1 VTAGGRNSSSLAAR
15 EGQAR
20 RGKLQRA
27 INLRRVIPRLVGIAT
42 VAGALAIWSLAAWLQ
57 VVSPTFLPSP
67 LAVWQALVAAEINGY
82 RGHTLL
88 VHTGY
93 SLFRVLTGFV
103 AAVVLGVPVGLLMG
117 RHNIVHAAIDP
128 FIEFFRPLPPLGY
141 YMLLV
146 LWLGIGEA
154 SKIALLFLSGFPVM
168 VVSAASAVRGIQ
180 EDRLRVARSLGLS
193 ERQVF
198 WSVILPATLPAL
210 FTAARL
216 TVGVTFGS
224 LVAAEIVAATSG
236 LGFLILNSSQ
246 YLRTNYV
253 FMGIVVIGLIAVVLD
268 RLTLAL
274 EKLFV
279 PWAGKA

>member
-1 VTAGGRNSSSLAAR
+1 MSSSDDLSDPLGAR
-15 EGQAR
+15 VQTWRSWTFNPGR
-20 RGKLQRA
+20 IA
-27 INLRRVIPRLVGIAT
+27 IRLVG
-42 VAGALAIWSLAAWLQ
+42 VAAVLVALAAWSLAADLQ
-57 VVSPTFLPSP
+57 LVSPTFLPPP
-67 LAVWQALVAAEINGY
+67 LAVWHALITAQVDGY

-88 VHTGY
+88 VHTAY
-93 SLFRVLTGFV
+93 SLFRVVTGFV
-103 AAVVLGVPVGLLMG
+103 AAVALGVPLGLLMG
-117 RHNIVHAAIDP
+117 RHRILYAVVDP

-154 SKIALLFLSGFPVM
+154 SKIALLFLSGFPIM
-168 VVSAASAVRGIQ
+168 VVSAASAVRGVQ
-180 EDRLRVARSLGLS
+180 EDRLRIARALGLS
-193 ERQVF
+193 EYQVF

-224 LVAAEIVAATSG
+224 LVAAEIVAASSG

-253 FMGIVVIGLIAVVLD
+253 FMGIFVIGLIAFLLD

-274 EKLFV
+274 ERFFV

>member
-1 VTAGGRNSSSLAAR
+1 MSSTGVSESPPAQAGP
-15 EGQAR
+15 R
-20 RGKLQRA
+20 RGWFSGTGRIAL
-27 INLRRVIPRLVGIAT
+27 RLVGPAS
-42 VAGALAIWSLAAWLQ
+42 VLAALAAWGLAADLRL
-57 VVSPTFLPSP
+57 VSPTFLPSP
-67 LAVWQALVAAEINGY
+67 LGVWRALIAAQMDGY
-82 RGHTLL
+82 RGHSLL
-88 VHTGY
+88 IHTAY
-93 SLFRVLTGFV
+93 SLFRVLVGFV
-103 AAVVLGVPVGLLMG
+103 AAVMLGVPLGLLMG
-117 RHNIVHAAIDP
+117 RHKMLYAAIDP
-128 FIEFFRPLPPLGY
+128 FVQFLRPLPPLGY

-154 SKIALLFLSGFPVM
+154 SKITLLFLSGFPVM
-168 VVSAASAVRGIQ
+168 VVSAASAVRGVQ
-180 EDRLRVARSLGLS
+180 EDRLRIARALGLS
-193 ERQVF
+193 EVQLF
-198 WSVILPATLPAL
+198 WSVIFPTVLPAL

-253 FMGIVVIGLIAVVLD
+253 FMGIVVIGVIAFLLD

-274 EKLFV
+274 ERLLV

>member
-1 VTAGGRNSSSLAAR
+1 MRRLAPSLAGVA
-15 EGQAR
+15 
-20 RGKLQRA
+20 A
-27 INLRRVIPRLVGIAT
+27 I
-42 VAGALAIWSLAAWLQ
+42 AGALAAWSLAASLQ
-57 VVSPTFLPSP
+57 LVSPTFLPSP
-67 LAVWQALVAAEINGY
+67 LAVWRALVAAQMDGY

-88 VHTGY
+88 AHAGY
-93 SLFRVLTGFV
+93 SLFRVLAGFM
-103 AAVVLGVPVGLLMG
+103 AAVALGVPVGLYMG
-117 RHNIVHAAIDP
+117 RHRIAYAVINP
-128 FIEFFRPLPPLGY
+128 FVEFFRPLPPLGY

-168 VVSAASAVRGIQ
+168 VVSAAAAVRGVQ

-198 WSVILPATLPAL
+198 LSVILPATLPAL

-224 LVAAEIVAATSG
+224 LVAAEIVAATHG

-246 YLRTNYV
+246 YLRTSYV
-253 FMGIVVIGLIAVVLD
+253 FMGIGVIGVIAVILD

-274 EKLFV
+274 ERLLV

>member
-1 VTAGGRNSSSLAAR
+1 MATALAA
-15 EGQAR
+15 
-20 RGKLQRA
+20 
-27 INLRRVIPRLVGIAT
+27 
-42 VAGALAIWSLAAWLQ
+42 WSLASWLQ
-57 VVSPTFLPSP
+57 LVSPTFLPSP
-67 LAVWQALVAAEINGY
+67 WAVWQAMITAQTSGY

-93 SLFRVLTGFV
+93 SLFRVLVGFG
-103 AAVVLGVPVGLLMG
+103 AAVVVGVPVGLLMG
-117 RHNIVHAAIDP
+117 RNKFVYAAVDP
-128 FIEFFRPLPPLGY
+128 FVGFFRPLPPLGY

-154 SKIALLFLSGFPVM
+154 SKITLLFLSGAPIM
-168 VVSAASAVRGIQ
+168 IVSAAAAVRSVQ
-180 EDRLRVARSLGLS
+180 EDRLRIARSLGLS

-198 WSVILPATLPAL
+198 RSVILPATLPAL

-224 LVAAEIVAATSG
+224 LVAAEIVAATRG

-253 FMGIVVIGLIAVVLD
+253 FLGIAMIGVIAVVLD
-268 RLTLAL
+268 RLAVAL
-274 EKLFV
+274 ERLVV

>member
-1 VTAGGRNSSSLAAR
+1 MSAGEGLSSPAVASTHQPQQEKGRRAWPGALGVRLTAVAAVVAALAA
-15 EGQAR
+15 
-20 RGKLQRA
+20 
-27 INLRRVIPRLVGIAT
+27 
-42 VAGALAIWSLAAWLQ
+42 WSLAAWLQ
-57 VVSPTFLPSP
+57 LVSPTFLPSP
-67 LAVWQALVAAEINGY
+67 WAVWQAMVAAQTSGY

-93 SLFRVLTGFV
+93 SLFRVLVGFG
-103 AAVVLGVPVGLLMG
+103 AAVAVGVPVGLLMG
-117 RHNIVHAAIDP
+117 HNKFIYAALNP
-128 FIEFFRPLPPLGY
+128 FVGFFRPLPPLGY

-146 LWLGIGEA
+146 LWLGIGET
-154 SKIALLFLSGFPVM
+154 SKITLLFLSGAPIM
-168 VVSAASAVRGIQ
+168 IVSAAAAVRGVQ

-198 WSVILPATLPAL
+198 RSVILPATLPAL

-236 LGFLILNSSQ
+236 LGFLLLNSSQ
-246 YLRTNYV
+246 YLRTSYV
-253 FMGIVVIGLIAVVLD
+253 FLGIGVIGVIAVMLD
-268 RLTLAL
+268 RLALAL
-274 EKLFV
+274 ERLVV

>member
-1 VTAGGRNSSSLAAR
+1 M
-15 EGQAR
+15 
-20 RGKLQRA
+20 
-27 INLRRVIPRLVGIAT
+27 
-42 VAGALAIWSLAAWLQ
+42 
-57 VVSPTFLPSP
+57 
-67 LAVWQALVAAEINGY
+67 VAAQSSGY

-88 VHTGY
+88 EHTAY
-93 SLFRVLTGFV
+93 SLLRVGVGFG
-103 AAVVLGVPVGLLMG
+103 AAVAIGVPLGLAMG
-117 RHNIVHAAIDP
+117 RHKLLYAAVDP
-128 FIEFFRPLPPLGY
+128 FVGFFRPLPPLGY

-154 SKIALLFLSGFPVM
+154 SKMTLLFLSGAPIM
-168 VVSAASAVRGIQ
+168 IVSAAAAVRGVQ

-198 WSVILPATLPAL
+198 RSVIVPATLPAL

-224 LVAAEIVAATSG
+224 LVAAEIVAASSG

-253 FMGIVVIGLIAVVLD
+253 FLGIAVIGVIAVLLD
-268 RLTLAL
+268 RVMVAV
-274 EKLFV
+274 ERWVV
-279 PWAGKA
+279 PWAGRA

>member
-1 VTAGGRNSSSLAAR
+1 M
-15 EGQAR
+15 R
-20 RGKLQRA
+20 RGWTFGPALIA
-27 INLRRVIPRLVGIAT
+27 IRLVGFAS
-42 VAGALAIWSLAAWLQ
+42 VLAALAAWGLAAHLRL
-57 VVSPTFLPSP
+57 VSPTFLPSP
-67 LAVWQALVAAEINGY
+67 LAVWHAFLAAQIDGY

-88 VHTGY
+88 VHTAY
-93 SLFRVLTGFV
+93 SLFRVLTGFA
-103 AAVVLGVPVGLLMG
+103 AAVVLGVPLGLLMG
-117 RHNIVHAAIDP
+117 RHKILYAAIDP
-128 FIEFFRPLPPLGY
+128 FVEFLRPLPPLGY

-154 SKIALLFLSGFPVM
+154 SKVTLLFLSGFPVM
-168 VVSAASAVRGIQ
+168 VVSAASAVRGVQ
-180 EDRLRVARSLGLS
+180 EDRLRIARALGLS
-193 ERQVF
+193 EVQVF

-253 FMGIVVIGLIAVVLD
+253 FMGIIVIGVIAFVLD
-268 RLTLAL
+268 RLTLVL
-274 EKLFV
+274 ERLFV

>member
-1 VTAGGRNSSSLAAR
+1 MPGVLGVRLTAVAAVATALAA
-15 EGQAR
+15 
-20 RGKLQRA
+20 
-27 INLRRVIPRLVGIAT
+27 
-42 VAGALAIWSLAAWLQ
+42 WSLAAWLQ
-57 VVSPTFLPSP
+57 LVSPTFLPSP
-67 LAVWQALVAAEINGY
+67 LAVWQAMVTAQTSGY

-93 SLFRVLTGFV
+93 SLFRVLVGFG
-103 AAVVLGVPVGLLMG
+103 AAVLVGVPLGLLMG
-117 RHNIVHAAIDP
+117 RNKFIYAAVDP
-128 FIEFFRPLPPLGY
+128 FVGFFRPLPPLGY

-154 SKIALLFLSGFPVM
+154 SKITLLFLSGAPIM
-168 VVSAASAVRGIQ
+168 IVSAAAAVRGVQ

-193 ERQVF
+193 EQQVF
-198 WSVILPATLPAL
+198 RSVILPATLPAL

-246 YLRTNYV
+246 YLRTSYV
-253 FMGIVVIGLIAVVLD
+253 FLGIAVIGVIAVMLD
-268 RLTLAL
+268 RLAMAL
-274 EKLFV
+274 ERLIV

>member
-1 VTAGGRNSSSLAAR
+1 MQQIQRKN
-15 EGQAR
+15 R
-20 RGKLQRA
+20 RTLPGALS
-27 INLRRVIPRLVGIAT
+27 VRLVGVAAVAT
-42 VAGALAIWSLAAWLQ
+42 ALAAWSLASWLQ
-57 VVSPTFLPSP
+57 LVSPTFLPSP
-67 LAVWQALVAAEINGY
+67 WAVWQAMMTAQTSGY

-93 SLFRVLTGFV
+93 SLFRVLVGFG
-103 AAVVLGVPVGLLMG
+103 AAMVIGVPVGLLMG
-117 RHNIVHAAIDP
+117 RNKFVYAAVDP
-128 FIEFFRPLPPLGY
+128 FVGFFRPLPPLGY

-154 SKIALLFLSGFPVM
+154 SKIMLLFLSGAPIM
-168 VVSAASAVRGIQ
+168 IVSAAAAVRSVH
-180 EDRLRVARSLGLS
+180 EDRLRIARSLGLS

-198 WSVILPATLPAL
+198 RSVILPATLPAL

-224 LVAAEIVAATSG
+224 LVAAEIVAATRG

-253 FMGIVVIGLIAVVLD
+253 FLGIAIIGVIAVVLD
-268 RLTLAL
+268 RLAVAL
-274 EKLFV
+274 ERLVV